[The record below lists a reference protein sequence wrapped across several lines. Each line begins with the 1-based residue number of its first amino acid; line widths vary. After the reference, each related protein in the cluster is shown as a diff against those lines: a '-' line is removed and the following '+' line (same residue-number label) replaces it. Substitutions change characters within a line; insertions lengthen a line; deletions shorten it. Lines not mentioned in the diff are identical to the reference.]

1 MHTHVKIMYLLLA
14 YHLPLEQWQK
24 TMFCWN
30 INLELLALHYSNRM
44 GKISCRK
51 MYCEREIQC
60 NSNWNFFINFKV
72 FSFDHLVYFIIN
84 LLSKCLCS
92 CSLKGNFSPMHA
104 MNNEIDSLRR
114 STCIRK
120 EFPEIK
126 MLICFKNK
134 VAQRV
139 HEKTEMEERCIIK
152 AVHCTIFITVRH
164 LYIVSDLNL
173 FNFFVCGHFVW
184 ILRAFLCSVE
194 KYELVLFI

>member
-1 MHTHVKIMYLLLA
+1 
-14 YHLPLEQWQK
+14 
-24 TMFCWN
+24 
-30 INLELLALHYSNRM
+30 
-44 GKISCRK
+44 
-51 MYCEREIQC
+51 
-60 NSNWNFFINFKV
+60 
-72 FSFDHLVYFIIN
+72 
-84 LLSKCLCS
+84 
-92 CSLKGNFSPMHA
+92 MHA
-104 MNNEIDSLRR
+104 MNNEIDHWEEVHVYERNFQKLK
-114 STCIRK
+114 CW
-120 EFPEIK
+120 FALK
-126 MLICFKNK
+126 MK

>member
-1 MHTHVKIMYLLLA
+1 M
-14 YHLPLEQWQK
+14 
-24 TMFCWN
+24 
-30 INLELLALHYSNRM
+30 R
-44 GKISCRK
+44 
-51 MYCEREIQC
+51 ERFSVILTET
-60 NSNWNFFINFKV
+60 FLFINFKV

-139 HEKTEMEERCIIK
+139 HEKTNGGKM
-152 AVHCTIFITVRH
+152 
-164 LYIVSDLNL
+164 YN
-173 FNFFVCGHFVW
+173 
-184 ILRAFLCSVE
+184 
-194 KYELVLFI
+194 